1 MSVIDLSKVNEI
13 VLRSDE
19 IPYSETVLKTS
30 ALWGNPA
37 NFKQVKFP
45 LKLAKN
51 LFDFTGNEICRVIPP
66 SGDGYWLYHLYMDE
80 DKVMTLDVFNGESNF
95 LTYSSD
101 KAFIVGLNGVTVTS
115 IENNSI
121 RNLKALNALD
131 KILAYAVKNN
141 IADIWYICNEW
152 DYSWGINDINESL
165 KDTVKAVP
173 NGDGKN
179 VDLLI
184 EDTYKRG
191 TAMVYKY
198 SGLEDKEAT
207 GKWVQSG
214 EYCLVI
220 C

>member
-1 MSVIDLSKVNEI
+1 MV
-13 VLRSDE
+13 
-19 IPYSETVLKTS
+19 
-30 ALWGNPA
+30 
-37 NFKQVKFP
+37 
-45 LKLAKN
+45 
-51 LFDFTGNEICRVIPP
+51 RVI
-66 SGDGYWLYHLYMDE
+66 
-80 DKVMTLDVFNGESNF
+80 F

-121 RNLKALNALD
+121 RNLKALKALD

-152 DYSWGINDINESL
+152 DYSWGINDIDESL

-173 NGDGKN
+173 NGNGKN